1 MGSAEQTPR
10 LTTGESRGFR
20 GRMRC
25 LGVTMP
31 RPHLPVIG
39 LQSIMKPIPNG
50 VQGQYALRV
59 EPAHLANTFKDS
71 ILPPV
76 FSTPYLILIMEN
88 AALNAIRQYLEAG
101 ESAVGTRVD
110 VRHLVAT
117 PVGREVVGHAEV
129 TGSEGRKI
137 FFRVWAMD
145 GKEEIGAGTHER
157 TVVDISRI
165 IERMTVKYG
174 PTPAGT

>member
-1 MGSAEQTPR
+1 
-10 LTTGESRGFR
+10 
-20 GRMRC
+20 
-25 LGVTMP
+25 
-31 RPHLPVIG
+31 
-39 LQSIMKPIPNG
+39 MKPIPNG
-50 VQGQYALRV
+50 AQGHYVLRV
-59 EPAHLANTFKDS
+59 ESGHLANRFKDS

-88 AALNAIRQYLEAG
+88 AALNAIKQYLEAG

-129 TGSEGRKI
+129 TGTDGRRI
-137 FFRVWAMD
+137 YFRVWAMD

-157 TVVDISRI
+157 TVVNSSRI
-165 IERMTVKYG
+165 IERMTAKYG
-174 PTPAGT
+174 PTSA